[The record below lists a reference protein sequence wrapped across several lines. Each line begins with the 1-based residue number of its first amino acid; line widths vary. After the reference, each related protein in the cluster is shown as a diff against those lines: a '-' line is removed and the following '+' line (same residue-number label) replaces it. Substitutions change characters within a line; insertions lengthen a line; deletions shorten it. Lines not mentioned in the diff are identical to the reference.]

1 MSKDT
6 DRLARAGKIAGN
18 LDLLLRAE
26 RVAHAV
32 MKGVHGRRRTGTGE
46 TFWQFRPWAPGDARR
61 DIDWRQTAKRGGF
74 DSAVEHGGVFIRE
87 MEWEA
92 AQTAWLW
99 RDASASM
106 DFGIK
111 KEYAET
117 LLLALGIV
125 LLNGG
130 EQTGLLGS
138 GLAPQT
144 GVAAVKRIFAALPA
158 QKEMTEGARPV
169 AAFSHV
175 ILIGDFYAPL
185 EDVRD
190 FCARLAARH
199 VTGTLVQ
206 VFDPA
211 EKDLPYKGRVRFE
224 DIEGID
230 AADIAQVEAIR
241 DVYARKFAAH
251 QAALDEMAR
260 RSGWRFESFSTAVK
274 PETALAQLC
283 GVLGTHA

>member
-1 MSKDT
+1 MSDLSK
-6 DRLARAGKIAGN
+6 AGKIAGS
-18 LDLLLRAE
+18 LGVLLKAE

-32 MKGVHGRRRTGTGE
+32 MKGMHGRRRTGTGE
-46 TFWQFRPWAPGDARR
+46 AFWQFRPWASGDARR
-61 DIDWRQTAKRGGF
+61 DIDWRQTAKR
-74 DSAVEHGGVFIRE
+74 DNVFIRQT
-87 MEWEA
+87 EWEA

-130 EQTGLLGS
+130 EQAGLLGS

-144 GVAAVKRIFAALPA
+144 GAPAIERLFAALPA
-158 QKEMTEGARPV
+158 QKELSENAHPA

-175 ILIGDFYAPL
+175 VLIGDFYFPL
-185 EDVRD
+185 EKLRA
-190 FCARLAARH
+190 FCAPLAARR

-206 VFDPA
+206 IFDPA

-224 DIEGID
+224 DIEGLDAD
-230 AADIAQVEAIR
+230 AADIPQVEAIR
-241 DVYARKFAAH
+241 ADYAGKFAAH
-251 QAALDEMAR
+251 QEALAETAKR
-260 RSGWRFESFSTAVK
+260 FGWRFEKFSTDTK
-274 PETALAQLC
+274 PEAALTRLC
-283 GVLGTHA
+283 DMLGTHA